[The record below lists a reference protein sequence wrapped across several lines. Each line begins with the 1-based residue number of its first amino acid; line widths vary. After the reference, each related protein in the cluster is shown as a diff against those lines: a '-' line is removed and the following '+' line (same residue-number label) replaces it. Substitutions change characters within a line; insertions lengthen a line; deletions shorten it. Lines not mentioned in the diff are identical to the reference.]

1 MSDSS
6 NLHRSFERHVRT
18 VTSLTMVSRFSGL
31 ARDASLSRV
40 FGIGPVIDAFAFGF
54 MVPNLF
60 RRLFGE
66 GALSASFLPV
76 YLRLKQ
82 DDPDAARRAA
92 SLLVLLM
99 LVVLNGL
106 VIVAEIGLFA
116 IWWSTPETGIAVTAP
131 FATGHGLAVGFLPG
145 YPRLGWELLML
156 MLPYMPLICI
166 VAIAGSVLQANGR
179 FGPNAAAPV
188 LLNLV
193 VVAATLGSAALVPG
207 EGFDAQVVRV
217 RIVAAGVIVA
227 GVGQLVWSLAAMR
240 RFGLEFRGLS
250 RRDLPPVVEAMRVA
264 IPMILGFGVL
274 QLNTF
279 VDGLLASWPTMV
291 GPTILGMP
299 YPLAE
304 GSMAAITNAQRL
316 YEFPLGVFGLAVATV
331 IFPTLAS
338 LAGDAEGFRA
348 TLRKGVRLT
357 LFIGIPASVGLMLVG
372 TPAVATMLQGGRF
385 TAADTERVA
394 FILLGYAP
402 AIWAYSASNVL
413 VRAFYARG
421 EPMVPVRV
429 ALGMV
434 GLNFGLNVVLIF
446 TPLREAGLAWST
458 AICAVL
464 QFAILARLLAR
475 RTGPFLDGEVRS
487 SVLRT
492 VAVTAT
498 MVLAVVAAGRFLPD
512 GEGWSERAT
521 RLAGLVAIGGLA
533 VAAAASALR
542 MPELRWSLGKR

>member
-1 MSDSS
+1 MSDPASLS
-6 NLHRSFERHVRT
+6 RSFERHVRT
-18 VTSLTMVSRFSGL
+18 VTSLTMVSRVSGL

-76 YLRLKQ
+76 YMRLRK
-82 DDPDAARRAA
+82 DDPEAARRAA

-99 LVVLNGL
+99 LVALNGL

-116 IWWSTPETGIAVTAP
+116 VWMSTPESEITVTAP
-131 FATGHGLAVGFLPG
+131 FATGSGVAVGFLPG

-166 VAIAGSVLQANGR
+166 VAVAGSVLQANGR

-188 LLNLV
+188 LLNLTIV
-193 VVAATLGSAALVPG
+193 GATLGSSLLVPG
-207 EGFDAQVVRV
+207 EGFDAQAARV
-217 RIVAAGVIVA
+217 RIVAAGVVIA
-227 GVGQLVWSLAAMR
+227 GVAQLVWSLAAMR
-240 RFGLEFRGLS
+240 SFGLDFRGLS

-264 IPMILGFGVL
+264 IPMIIGFGVL

-279 VDGLLASWPTMV
+279 VDGLIASWPTMV
-291 GPTILGMP
+291 GPTILGIP
-299 YPLAE
+299 YPLEE

-316 YEFPLGVFGLAVATV
+316 YEFPLGVFGIAVATV
-331 IFPTLAS
+331 IFPTLAG
-338 LAGDAEGFRA
+338 LVGDPDGFRA
-348 TLRKGVRLT
+348 TLRKGIRLT

-372 TPAVATMLQGGRF
+372 APAVATMLQGGRF
-385 TAADTERVA
+385 TAADTDRVA

-429 ALGMV
+429 GIALV
-434 GLNFGLNVVLIF
+434 GLNFLLNVGLIF

-458 AICAVL
+458 AACAVL
-464 QFAILARLLAR
+464 QFAILSRMLAR
-475 RTGPFLDGEVRS
+475 RTGSFLDGEVRA
-487 SVLRT
+487 SVVRT
-492 VAVTAT
+492 VAVTAA
-498 MVLAVVAAGRFLPD
+498 MAIAVFAAGRFLPD
-512 GEGWSERAT
+512 GGSWSERAT
-521 RLAGLVAIGGLA
+521 RLAGLVAVGGLSVAA
-533 VAAAASALR
+533 VAAALR